1 MPVAKYTSQIC
12 EKYFSNTLLPPAK
25 HAPDTDIA
33 PLTLQQLALRVFAT
47 EKLLILGS
55 LSNGPAVKSDIAFW
69 NSFLLQDYIPN
80 FEG

>member
-1 MPVAKYTSQIC
+1 MPVAKYTSQIY
-12 EKYFSNTLLPPAK
+12 EKYFSNTLPPEAK

-33 PLTLQQLALRVFAT
+33 PPLTLQQLALRVFAT

-80 FEG
+80 L